1 MKHLSKIVIVFPI
14 PIFQNGFKTE
24 YCENNSTKYFRAKIF
39 YTLQKIF
46 NYNYSMK
53 WTLISPE

>member
-1 MKHLSKIVIVFPI
+1 MKHLSKIVRVFPI

-24 YCENNSTKYFRAKIF
+24 YCENNSTNFRAKIF

-46 NYNYSMK
+46 NYNFSMK